1 MYDLEKVAELRMSRF
16 SLEVTRKERIRKE
29 SI

>member
-1 MYDLEKVAELRMSRF
+1 MYDLEKVVELRMSRF